1 MKSSGRILRHNG
13 IIRTREGERYVERS
27 LESSLA
33 DPALQ
38 PHCQWGGNLFPE
50 LTGKAPTVAAV
61 EAIFRNRHPVTDDP
75 LKRTVN
81 LGTRRQGDKEV
92 SNVCRGFTATLGA
105 PKQVSIAALF
115 FADKTVFDVAT
126 TCLAKALDPLT
137 GKIDRRQPRP
147 RQHQTIPTGLGMHLK
162 VLEAVN
168 RRGAPHLHFDD
179 TFMNVT
185 GYDDNGRRRH
195 CAAHFRRLIKSVS
208 PAWRRAYR
216 MMYRELKRKGYV
228 VHGTAEKWQLGGV
241 PDWLS
246 KHWSTAMTGTSLP
259 NPEALSRV
267 DLLRQAKS
275 RDQLHKRTRP
285 KKTFRP
291 LAAWQDAWRAELG
304 PDQSN
309 ILRQIYQAVHA
320 GQMLRTAHKSSQNP
334 PHAINH
340 RIDPDPHSVLQPV
353 PKATLLAAV
362 GVNRQHLPPLRSCA
376 EVVDFSQ
383 QLLQRG
389 ISTGNVTPKTRRR
402 IYINADI
409 HAYPWV
415 QTAVSVLELS
425 FPTVRFAVRHRAQ
438 TRPELR
444 KQVTNKEA
452 SDLQLVTSANHLLS
466 EMAKMPP
473 PECTRLGQLM
483 DQAGANLRPAHRTPA
498 STGKQLRAPSTVPS
512 PMPVDMLP

>member
-50 LTGKAPTVAAV
+50 LTGKAPAVAEV
-61 EAIFRNRHPVTDDP
+61 EAVFRNRHPVTGER

-81 LGTRRQGDKEV
+81 TGTRRQGDREV
-92 SNVCRGFTATLGA
+92 SNVCSGFTATLGV
-105 PKQVSIAALF
+105 PKEVSIAALV

-126 TCLAKALDPLT
+126 TSLAKALDPLT

-147 RQHQTIPTGLGMHLK
+147 RQHETIPTGLGMHLK

-168 RRGAPHLHFDD
+168 RRGAPHLHIDD
-179 TFMNVT
+179 TFVNVT
-185 GYDDNGRRRH
+185 GFDDNGQRRH
-195 CAAHFRRLIKSVS
+195 CAAHFRRLIKSVA

-228 VHGTAEKWQLGGV
+228 VHGTADKWQLGGV

-246 KHWSTAMTGTSLP
+246 KHWSTAMAGTSVS

-267 DLLRQAKS
+267 DLLRQAQC
-275 RDQLHKRTRP
+275 RDQLHKYSRP

-291 LAAWQDAWRAELG
+291 LAEWQEVWRAELG

-309 ILRQIYQAVHA
+309 TLRQIYQAVHA
-320 GQMLRTAHKSSQNP
+320 GQMLRMAHKPCKSP
-334 PHAINH
+334 L
-340 RIDPDPHSVLQPV
+340 DPDPHSVLQPI
-353 PKATLLAAV
+353 PKATLLAAA
-362 GVNRQHLPPLRSCA
+362 GGNPQQLPPLRSCA

-383 QLLQRG
+383 QLLQRN
-389 ISTGNVTPKTRRR
+389 ISTSKTAQQPRRR

-425 FPTVRFAVRHRAQ
+425 FPTVRFAIRHRAQ

-444 KQVTNKEA
+444 KRVTNEEA

-466 EMAKMPP
+466 EMAQMPP
-473 PECTRLGQLM
+473 PETCRLSRLIE
-483 DQAGANLRPAHRTPA
+483 QAGANLRPARSAPANTPA
-498 STGKQLRAPSTVPS
+498 AR
-512 PMPVDMLP
+512 PVDMQP